1 MKTSGTGGFTWL
13 MRLPRLPMLVAAAT
27 LAAGCVS
34 PYIVIPNLGGIVVDS
49 ERGTPIAGAT
59 IHVRG
64 QDDRDFDAVT
74 DASGSFSIPGVTAVG
89 GHLNAIPMI
98 VMLVQAP
105 GYQLKNLSGTYPYY
119 MTGMVIR
126 LQPET
131 PPPFELTVSQERAAR
146 LVAEIEATMVP
157 IPAGTARLGA
167 KIGHPAHGYNIRDVT
182 LHAFRMSAYEATF
195 DQYDVFAQSR
205 DRPLPDDHGWGR
217 DRHPVINVSWE
228 DAQAFIVWL
237 NAVSHRHYRLPS
249 EAEWEY
255 AARAG
260 TTTKY
265 YWGDKPDPQFM
276 DAYRVSTEKVGA
288 FPPNRW
294 GLYDMF
300 GLAQWME
307 DCWNTP
313 SFWSIS
319 GRFTDPPL
327 DNTPWSTG
335 DCALRVI
342 RGGSARDQLEFT
354 FGVAGRAYE
363 MMRARRDYIGFRLA
377 EDP

>member
-1 MKTSGTGGFTWL
+1 
-13 MRLPRLPMLVAAAT
+13 
-27 LAAGCVS
+27 
-34 PYIVIPNLGGIVVDS
+34 
-49 ERGTPIAGAT
+49 
-59 IHVRG
+59 
-64 QDDRDFDAVT
+64 
-74 DASGSFSIPGVTAVG
+74 
-89 GHLNAIPMI
+89 
-98 VMLVQAP
+98 MLVQAP
-105 GYQLKNLSGTYPYY
+105 GYQPKNISGTYPSH

-131 PPPFELTVSQERAAR
+131 PPPFELTVSREQAAR
-146 LVAEIEATMVP
+146 LVAEIEAVMVP

-182 LHAFRMSAYEATF
+182 LHAFR
-195 DQYDVFAQSR
+195 
-205 DRPLPDDHGWGR
+205 
-217 DRHPVINVSWE
+217 E
-228 DAQAFIVWL
+228 DARAFIVWL
-237 NAVSHRHYRLPS
+237 NALSHRHYRLPS

-265 YWGDKPDPQFM
+265 YWGDKLDPQFI
-276 DAYRVSTEKVGA
+276 DVSRVSTDRVGA

-313 SFWSIS
+313 SFWAIS

-327 DNTPWSTG
+327 DNAPWSTG

-354 FGVAGRAYE
+354 FGVAGRAYA